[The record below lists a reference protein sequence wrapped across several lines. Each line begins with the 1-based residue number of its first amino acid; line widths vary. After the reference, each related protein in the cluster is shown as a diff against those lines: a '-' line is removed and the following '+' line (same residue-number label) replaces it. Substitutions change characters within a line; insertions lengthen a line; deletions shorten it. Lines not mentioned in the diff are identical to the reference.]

1 MIVSLNEIEST
12 CYRAGL
18 GVGLPHGLAEDA
30 AATASR
36 LAQAGE
42 DAAGMMLRGLRR
54 AEGFSFAT
62 PVFTRRDSAW
72 VAARPELPALVAGP
86 MAADLEAAGHPVQL
100 DGAVS
105 DDEALLA
112 AARGLLPQTARR
124 EAAGFAV
131 SDADWRDLQALAA
144 RTYVKS
150 SARSRLMGAGAGL
163 RDSD

>member
-18 GVGLPHGLAEDA
+18 GAGLPHGLAEDA

-36 LAQAGE
+36 LALAGK
-42 DAAGMMLRGLRR
+42 DAAGLMLRGLRQ

-62 PVFTRRDSAW
+62 PAFVRQGDAW
-72 VAARPELPALVAGP
+72 VAARPGLPALVAGP
-86 MAADLEAAGHPVQL
+86 MAADLEAAAHPVHL
-100 DGAVS
+100 DGAVVG
-105 DDEALLA
+105 DEALLA
-112 AARGLLPQTARR
+112 EARGQAAAPVSG
-124 EAAGFAV
+124 EAAGFEV
-131 SDADWRDLQALAA
+131 SGDDWRELQALAA